1 MHIAIAG
8 NIGAGKTTL
17 TLQLAQHYGWEPFI
31 ESVEHNPY
39 LKDFYE
45 DMPRWAFHLQVYFLS
60 SRFKQVIKIFQQ
72 PRNLVQDRSIYED
85 AYIFA
90 NNLYTSGL
98 MSPRDYNNYLQLFES
113 MTSLISPP
121 DLLVYLR
128 ADLPKLL
135 SQIGKRGR
143 DYEANISTDY
153 LQSLNTHYE
162 NWIKDYK
169 LGRLLIIDVNHLD
182 FVYNQQHLNFIINQ
196 VDQAMADICT
206 QQPQVKP

>member
-17 TLQLAQHYGWEPFI
+17 TLQLARHYKWEPFI
-31 ESVEHNPY
+31 ESVEQNPY

-45 DMPRWAFHLQVYFLS
+45 DMHRWAFHLQVYFLS
-60 SRFKQVIKIFQQ
+60 SRFNQVIQIFQN

-98 MSPRDYNNYLQLFES
+98 MSTREYNNYLQLFET
-113 MTSLISPP
+113 MTSLIKPP

-143 DYEANISTDY
+143 DYEANISTSY
-153 LQSLNTHYE
+153 LQNLNAHYE
-162 NWIKDYK
+162 NWIGDYT
-169 LGRLLIIDVNHLD
+169 LGKLLIIDVNQLDFVNKQAHLD
-182 FVYNQQHLNFIINQ
+182 FIIEQ
-196 VDQAMADICT
+196 IDQALLDHT
-206 QQPQVKP
+206 GHPTGP